1 MQSAPTVADLCRRF
15 AGAYRPRPWIYWGDL
30 LASASAGWAAFG
42 VSASV
47 PLGSPFHL
55 AATAAAALLLLRAAI
70 FIHELAHL
78 KRGTLPGFEA
88 AWNLVVGLPFMLPS
102 VMYVGPHGGHHR
114 QTTFGTCDDP
124 EYAPIARWSRL
135 RIAGFVVA
143 VLVVPPLLAVR
154 WGVLGPLSYLI
165 PPLRRLVIER
175 ASSLAINSR
184 YRRPLPQGWQ
194 TVRWMMQE
202 AAAAL
207 VFWAAVAGTIAGWI
221 PVEWLLQWY
230 LVATGVLLVNQVRT
244 LAAHRYDNDGQQ
256 LDLLGQLRDSLT
268 LGGWPI
274 LTALAAPLGLR
285 YHALH
290 HWLPSVP
297 YHSLGVLHRR
307 LLGELPLAAPYRR
320 TQRRGILLTVRGLV
334 RRLPG
339 AIENSPLSEERAVGE
354 AGKSPASPTAV
365 GAGAAVPSV

>member
-1 MQSAPTVADLCRRF
+1 MQSAPTVAEIRRRF

-30 LASASAGWAAFG
+30 LASASAGWVAFV
-42 VSASV
+42 VSASG

-55 AATAAAALLLLRAAI
+55 AATTAAALMLLRAAI

-307 LLGELPLAAPYRR
+307 LLRELPLAAPYRR
-320 TQRRGILLTVRGLV
+320 TQRRGMLLTVRGLV

-339 AIENSPLSEERAVGE
+339 AIENSPLSEERAVEE